1 MKILVIG
8 GAGFIGSHLCE
19 LYANNHE
26 VTSLDNYISGKKD
39 NHIAGVEYLEMNSKD
54 ILTLEGKYNLIF
66 HFGEYSRVEQ
76 SLSKIDY
83 VLSNNLSPIL
93 NILKFSKKCKAKL
106 IYAGSSTKFS
116 DAGENKFKSPY
127 AFSKWQNSEIVK
139 FYCENYNIEYAIT
152 YFYNV
157 YGERENAHGE
167 FATVI
172 AKFLEKKR
180 QGKTLE
186 VTLPGSQERN
196 FTYIKDT
203 IAALDLIAKDGKGDE
218 FGIGNNK
225 SYSIVDVAKMISS
238 DIKFIPENP
247 ANRNFSELITKKTI
261 DLGWKAKFNLEDYL
275 RKYI

>member
-19 LYANNHE
+19 LYANDHE

-54 ILTLEGKYNLIF
+54 ILTLESKYNLIF

-76 SLSKIDY
+76 SLNKIDY

-116 DAGENKFKSPY
+116 DAGVNKFKSPY

-157 YGERENAHGE
+157 YGERENAYGE

-180 QGKTLE
+180 LGKTLE

-203 IAALDLIAKDGKGDE
+203 IAALDLIARDGKGDE

-225 SYSIVDVAKMISS
+225 SYSIIDVAKMISS
-238 DIKFIPENP
+238 DVKFIPENP

-275 RKYI
+275 RKHI

>member
-19 LYANNHE
+19 LYANHHE

-39 NHIAGVEYLEMNSKD
+39 NHIPGVEYLEMNSKD
-54 ILTLEGKYNLIF
+54 ILTLESKYNLIF

-116 DAGENKFKSPY
+116 DAGANKFKSPY

-225 SYSIVDVAKMISS
+225 SYSIIDVAKMISS
-238 DIKFIPENP
+238 DVKFIPENP
-247 ANRNFSELITKKTI
+247 ANRNFSELITEKTI

-275 RKYI
+275 RKHI